1 MAGTELVAAWANKF
15 SAASTTTMLMRTNQ
29 RLKIWRRFFMWC
41 VMLPDIASA
50 IRFVADLVSRP
61 RPYFRPA
68 PVSSL
73 NFGPTTRPKAPGD
86 WRNPRRFAL
95 SGAAANRASVL
106 DCGGPPPLWL
116 WPTSDHWI
124 AAGTQ
129 PPPPPRFNKESQKA
143 GTEIFLISCLPCL
156 NCFLAC
162 LASWRFNFCILS
174 ITQKSLEMK
183 LPRAARLDKLTA

>member
-1 MAGTELVAAWANKF
+1 MSG
-15 SAASTTTMLMRTNQ
+15 ASKQTR
-29 RLKIWRRFFMWC
+29 
-41 VMLPDIASA
+41 
-50 IRFVADLVSRP
+50 
-61 RPYFRPA
+61 
-68 PVSSL
+68 SSGCIH
-73 NFGPTTRPKAPGD
+73 NFTGG
-86 WRNPRRFAL
+86 WPRRFGFTSPTLFPRRPRVEPEFWAGPRAPKRQRT
-95 SGAAANRASVL
+95 GAVQDAPRISEVIVPRTSVL

-183 LPRAARLDKLTA
+183 LPRTARLDKLTG